1 MTIMPSI
8 KIKVCGITSLADAEK
23 ALELG
28 ADLLGF
34 NFYPPSPRCIGPE
47 QAREILERL
56 PQTTFS
62 VAVFVNE
69 QRDKVR
75 SIVAQGLLSDGR
87 QAFRGLQFHG
97 DEDGN
102 YCRGWD
108 MTVIKAIR
116 AKEQSS
122 LDAMKKIPADFYLL
136 DSFSPGY
143 GGSGAQFPWQWLSG
157 LDASKLILSGG
168 LRVDNVVEAIQKI
181 RPYGVDVCS
190 GVEARPGIKD
200 HGKLKEF
207 IRAAKAA

>member
-1 MTIMPSI
+1 MIRV
-8 KIKVCGITSLADAEK
+8 KVCGITSLADAEK
-23 ALELG
+23 ALEFG

-34 NFYPPSPRCIGPE
+34 NFYPPSPRCLAPE

-56 PQTTFS
+56 PKSTFN

-75 SIVAQGLLSDGR
+75 SIVAHGRLSDGW

-97 DEDGN
+97 DEDAN

-116 AKEQSS
+116 VKEQSS
-122 LDAMKKIPADFYLL
+122 LDVIKSVTADFYLL
-136 DSFSPGY
+136 DSFSLGY
-143 GGSGAQFPWQWLSG
+143 GGSGAQFSWQWLDGIDS
-157 LDASKLILSGG
+157 SKLILSGG
-168 LRVDNVVEAIQKI
+168 LRVDNVAQAIQKI

-200 HGKLKEF
+200 HAKLKEF
-207 IRAAKAA
+207 IRAAKGA